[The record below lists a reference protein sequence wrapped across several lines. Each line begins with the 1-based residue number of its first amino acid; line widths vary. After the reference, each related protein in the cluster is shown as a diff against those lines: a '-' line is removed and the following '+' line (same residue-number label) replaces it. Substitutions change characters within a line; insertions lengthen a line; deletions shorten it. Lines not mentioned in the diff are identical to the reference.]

1 MFVTLFRA
9 RTFPLRIAW
18 SYRPS
23 SMAEKK
29 HRSSGRR
36 RTVEQ
41 EQERESRL
49 QLALAWKSW
58 PLQSSA
64 EDLGEDLLFQIYA
77 DGNFTGLSFY
87 VQLKSTTS
95 LDALVPKRRQDS
107 VAYSFEVKDLLH
119 WEGSN
124 PPVVLV
130 VWDVKTMAGVWQ
142 DVPDAVKQLDKQ
154 DKTWRTRKSARVL
167 LSMKHTTDQKGQNAL
182 RATVAHHTL
191 PMLARGKEVL
201 VTPSFAFP
209 KTPAGKAAFAA
220 LQQTID
226 EGGTVTIGKE
236 YLTGIRMSDWWE
248 RACGVTNAES
258 ITFTSR
264 VEPFSLTMRLQAVGP
279 ARTESVNIE
288 LRKTRAGL
296 KRTTFESTDTSGPVK
311 MSLVLHEKERRL
323 ESKLNFS
330 FPCKTVNDSL
340 QLARLLIAHKQ
351 GGKLQLLMPDGQ
363 AVGEAK
369 LDPSAGRPLD
379 ELLRWEKVLQ
389 KLSFIQGRIA
399 RFGTFDVRRLKDRD
413 VPTINRLH
421 EILASGTFRTRMHF
435 SVTVTRPP
443 TVPSA
448 SKNKKVP
455 PVTVRVNPFGE
466 QKLLGI
472 RIPLGE
478 VSLMFLEP
486 DEMLTQM
493 RSAHATPEHP
503 ATIAVQN
510 TPVVQHFHDWEP
522 TKSGPE
528 KVPRPT
534 PSTRRKKKR

>member
-1 MFVTLFRA
+1 
-9 RTFPLRIAW
+9 
-18 SYRPS
+18 
-23 SMAEKK
+23 MAEKK
-29 HRSSGRR
+29 PHRSAGRR
-36 RTVEQ
+36 RSHEL
-41 EQERESRL
+41 EQERVSKK
-49 QLALAWKSW
+49 QLADAWDPPWIVSGVD
-58 PLQSSA
+58 P
-64 EDLGEDLLFQIYA
+64 DLGEDLLVRIYD
-77 DGNFTGLSFY
+77 DGGSTGLSFY
-87 VQLKSTTS
+87 VQLKSTTN
-95 LDALVPKRRQDS
+95 LDALVPKRRKDS
-107 VAYSFEVKDLLH
+107 VAYTFEVKDLLH

-142 DVPDAVKQLDKQ
+142 DVPEVLKALDKR

-182 RATVAHHTL
+182 RSAVAHHTL
-191 PMLARGKEVL
+191 PMLARGKDVL
-201 VTPSFAFP
+201 VTPSFSFP
-209 KTPAGKAAFAA
+209 KTPAGKAAFSA

-226 EGGTVTIGKE
+226 EGGTVPIGKE

-248 RACGVTNAES
+248 RACGVMNAES

-264 VEPFSLTMRLQAVGP
+264 VEPFSLTMRLQAAGP
-279 ARTESVNIE
+279 ARTESVDIE
-288 LRKTRAGL
+288 LRKTSAGL

-330 FPCKTVNDSL
+330 FPCKTVGDSL

-351 GGKLQLLMPDGQ
+351 GGKLQLLMPGGQ
-363 AVGEAK
+363 AVGEAR

-421 EILASGTFRTRMHF
+421 EILASGTLRARMDL
-435 SVTVTRPP
+435 SITVTRPP
-443 TVPSA
+443 RVRSE
-448 SKNKKVP
+448 SKERKKAAV
-455 PVTVRVNPFGE
+455 VTGRTNSFGE
-466 QKLLGI
+466 QKLLGV

-478 VSLMFLEP
+478 VSVEFLKP
-486 DEMLTQM
+486 AEMLDQA
-493 RSAHATPEHP
+493 RSVHATPEHP

-534 PSTRRKKKR
+534 PSTRRKRKR